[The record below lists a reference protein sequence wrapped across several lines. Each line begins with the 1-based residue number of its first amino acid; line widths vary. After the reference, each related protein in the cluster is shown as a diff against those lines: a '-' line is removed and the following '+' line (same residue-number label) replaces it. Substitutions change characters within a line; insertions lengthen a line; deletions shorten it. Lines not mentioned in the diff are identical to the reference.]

1 MPNKSIYDVYFGAG
15 EAAGEYESS
24 LRGVSDVWG
33 DIEQSQKMGALKT
46 QRRERGLDT
55 LLAGTELI
63 SQVAG
68 GLESKKEFKS
78 ALARV
83 GGSMGEDIVGQ
94 KVGKGGEA
102 WGDISGF
109 KRLFQKP
116 QWQFGDTATMGREDI
131 SIASEMIKYGG
142 KPDYTRFK
150 PKSAAEE
157 VNLQGESARKAHYQS
172 ESDRFA
178 SMEAD
183 SAKMES
189 EFERRKAR
197 GGKFYGE
204 RTGFDI
210 GDIFG
215 EKSIFAAGKQKLSS
229 AFSPKKPSQV
239 GGAPKTDDLAE
250 KQKSV
255 HEQNKQRRE
264 AEKLRKAKASERKE
278 PAREGLT
285 QQAENV
291 ADVVTKID
299 RGKDVSATA
308 APVISPIE
316 KIGSGSY
323 LDQLMGFGGSM
334 YDIATGALGL
344 NKKSS
349 YP

>member
-15 EAAGEYESS
+15 KAAGEYESS
-24 LRGVSDVWG
+24 LHKVSDVWG
-33 DIEQSQKMGALKT
+33 DIEQSQKMGALQT
-46 QRRERGLDT
+46 QRRERGLDAI
-55 LLAGTELI
+55 LAATELT

-68 GLESKKEFKS
+68 GLEKRKEFKT

-83 GGSMGEDIVGQ
+83 GGSMGEGIVGQ

-102 WGDISGF
+102 WGDISPF
-109 KRLFQKP
+109 KKLFQKP

-142 KPDYTRFK
+142 SPDYTRFK

-157 VNLQGESARKAHYQS
+157 VDLQGESARKAHYQS

-178 SMEAD
+178 RLEAD

-210 GDIFG
+210 GDIVG

-229 AFSPKKPSQV
+229 ILSSTGEKISSMIPEKKPQV
-239 GGAPKTDDLAE
+239 GEGTVLKVD
-250 KQKSV
+250 
-255 HEQNKQRRE
+255 
-264 AEKLRKAKASERKE
+264 EKLEAKQQKLEAVPSPSKDYSKSQRKLDKLMVEKGKQGKLSWEEEQER
-278 PAREGLT
+278 L
-285 QQAENV
+285 
-291 ADVVTKID
+291 
-299 RGKDVSATA
+299 RGESVLGM
-308 APVISPIE
+308 
-316 KIGSGSY
+316 IGT
-323 LDQLMGFGGSM
+323 F
-334 YDIATGALGL
+334 
-344 NKKSS
+344 N
-349 YP
+349 